1 MTRSRRGD
9 PLGAQ
14 EPRVSN
20 FPPFASSSGAEAIEL
35 AESAGVFLEPWQQHV
50 IEVMLGEREDG
61 NWSSY
66 EFGFLVSRQN
76 GKGEILLVREL
87 AGLFLL
93 GERLILHSA
102 HHFPTSKE
110 AFIRLR
116 DTISRTP
123 HLMARVQQFYQ
134 SNQETAVVLK
144 NGARVRFMTR
154 TKDAARGFS
163 AQTLLLDE
171 AQEMT
176 EGARAALLF
185 TTAAQANPQIVY
197 TGTAPSEETVNSE
210 VFTSVRDRG
219 RAGGDP
225 QLGWM
230 EWSVDPDSDFDPAD
244 PLVWAQTTPTLGRRI
259 SVETL
264 GREQVTHAPR
274 KFAEERLS
282 YWPNDHDDEPRWLV
296 VTEAQ
301 YQACDPKLDPKATG
315 WLRAPLALAVELSK
329 DRQTITAV
337 MAGDTDD
344 GPGAQVV
351 VRRMRGANDPDT
363 LDLVAQVALDADRPA
378 GAVVVDAGSRA
389 ASLVPDLEARG
400 LTVTECSTKALVKA
414 TGATLDLIRAGG
426 LKLRPSESLDLAMAH
441 AETRKYGDAELIDRE
456 AGPDPTPLVGVILA
470 RWGVGNAAT
479 GAEPEPDF
487 IVV

>member
-1 MTRSRRGD
+1 MTRSRRGG

-20 FPPFASSSGAEAIEL
+20 FPPFASSSGAEAIDL

-282 YWPNDHDDEPRWLV
+282 YWPNDLDDEPRWLV

-315 WLRAPLALAVELSK
+315 WLRAPLALAVELTK

-351 VRRMRGANDPDT
+351 VRGPNTPET
-363 LDLVAQVALDADRPA
+363 LDLIATVALDPERPV
-378 GAVVVDAGSRA
+378 GAVVVNGGGMAGG
-389 ASLVPDLEARG
+389 LIHELEPRG
-400 LTVTECSTKALVKA
+400 VTVTECPGKEQARA
-414 TGATLDLIRAGG
+414 TGATLDLMRSGR
-426 LKLRPSESLDLAMAH
+426 LKLRPHESLDLAVAH
-441 AETRKYGDAELIDRE
+441 AETRKYGDAELIDYS

-470 RWGVGNAAT
+470 RWGVGNPDAPVALAAVY
-479 GAEPEPDF
+479 A
-487 IVV
+487 